1 MNLTLH
7 ETLAVEV
14 LEARSAGAQ
23 ALSKNLAL
31 STKYE
36 VQR

>member
-1 MNLTLH
+1 MSLTLL

-14 LEARSAGAQ
+14 LEARSAGAR

-36 VQR
+36 VHR

>member
-1 MNLTLH
+1 MSLSLL

-14 LEARSAGAQ
+14 LEARSAEAQ

-31 STKYE
+31 SIRYE